1 MSNWNFLHHHTSIQH
16 LPTDSLLPPV
26 KKSFPRLAEQSTGY
40 QDRPSRLAK
49 SESTHEQHPLPEPSL
64 PSSSSLSLP
73 SSPSQPV
80 LILAVATT
88 LTSSSPSPRSHE
100 NLTPLSRNT
109 ERPSKHGSSTHQQ
122 ILRLLPCRPL
132 ARRPNP
138 CVAGRTSS
146 IPVRTATTMLR
157 GEHDAWIDGAQ
168 WHEEKSLEDFRG
180 VQRGPGGIR

>member
-1 MSNWNFLHHHTSIQH
+1 MSNWICLHHHTSNQH
-16 LPTDSLLPPV
+16 LPTDPLLPPV
-26 KKSFPRLAEQSTGY
+26 KNTFPRLAEQSTGY

-64 PSSSSLSLP
+64 PSSPSPSPS
-73 SSPSQPV
+73 SSPSQP
-80 LILAVATT
+80 
-88 LTSSSPSPRSHE
+88 PSPHPHPHE

-138 CVAGRTSS
+138 FMAGRTSS

>member
-1 MSNWNFLHHHTSIQH
+1 MKNT
-16 LPTDSLLPPV
+16 
-26 KKSFPRLAEQSTGY
+26 FPRLAEQSTGY

-64 PSSSSLSLP
+64 PSSSSLSP
-73 SSPSQPV
+73 SSSPSHPFSSSPSQP
-80 LILAVATT
+80 
-88 LTSSSPSPRSHE
+88 PSPHPRPHE

-109 ERPSKHGSSTHQQ
+109 ERPSKHGSSIHQQ

-138 CVAGRTSS
+138 YMAGRTSS